1 MCVCVC
7 VCVCMCT
14 CTFVNIFNI
23 FTATLHIWRLL
34 SVMTRVP
41 LSLMRHGNEVQR
53 LFDLISLHNLKV
65 YQHLA
70 SCSVLH
76 TENYVF
82 LSCNYIQILILGTCN
97 LSITYHIYFQMTK
110 SMIFLY
116 AMIRQMQNLL
126 LEF

>member
-1 MCVCVC
+1 M
-7 VCVCMCT
+7 
-14 CTFVNIFNI
+14 
-23 FTATLHIWRLL
+23 
-34 SVMTRVP
+34 MTRVP
-41 LSLMRHGNEVQR
+41 LSLMRHGYQVKR
-53 LFDLISLHNLKV
+53 LFDLISLRNAEV

-70 SCSVLH
+70 SCSLLR

-82 LSCNYIQILILGTCN
+82 LSYNYMQILILGTGN
-97 LSITYHIYFQMTK
+97 LSVMYSIYFQMTK